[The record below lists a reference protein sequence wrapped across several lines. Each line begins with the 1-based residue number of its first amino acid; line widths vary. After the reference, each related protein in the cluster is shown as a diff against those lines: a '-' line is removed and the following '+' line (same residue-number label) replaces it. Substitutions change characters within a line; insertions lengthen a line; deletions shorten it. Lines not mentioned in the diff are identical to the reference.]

1 MVLVN
6 VAVFLWPAGDKTP
19 FFESRVT
26 DTQPAIKADKMLL
39 LTETVM
45 TDRAAVSSPALA
57 QPSQQPAENPVTAPE
72 APAAPTPAV
81 PEGDAPTAAK
91 KPADTADAKPAVESK
106 TPEPDEDEAGEAE
119 IAGKTDVAV
128 TPITLPSFSK
138 DRKATT
144 SNSQERPDG
153 AAKDPA
159 PAKPKPEET
168 EVAKSKTAKKEK
180 PEPTEEKKVATP
192 AAESPKTETRTVAK
206 ADPAPPKP
214 AGVCVRIGPF
224 SKDEAI
230 AEAGEVVA
238 ALGARYTERT
248 VPSRDVRTWR
258 VFAGPFATQQE
269 TVDMDTVLNL
279 AGFSDRYVM
288 NDVNGQKFISLGV
301 FSAEKTAE
309 ALRERLVD
317 QPMVINVRPEIRQL
331 NPTKWLEVAAPG
343 LSSADK
349 SSLDGQAWPSR
360 RTRVRPINCR
370 PAAG

>member
-19 FFESRVT
+19 FFESRAT

-57 QPSQQPAENPVTAPE
+57 QPSQQPSEKPVAAPE

-81 PEGDAPTAAK
+81 PEGDAQTATK
-91 KPADTADAKPAVESK
+91 KPADTVAVKPAAESK
-106 TPEPDEDEAGEAE
+106 TPEPDEAGKAK
-119 IAGKTDVAV
+119 IAAKTDVAV

-144 SNSQERPDG
+144 SNSQERPDE
-153 AAKDPA
+153 AAKGPA
-159 PAKPKPEET
+159 SAKSKPEKT

-180 PEPTEEKKVATP
+180 PAEPTEEKKVATP
-192 AAESPKTETRTVAK
+192 AAESAKAETKTVAK

-360 RTRVRPINCR
+360 RPRVRPINCR